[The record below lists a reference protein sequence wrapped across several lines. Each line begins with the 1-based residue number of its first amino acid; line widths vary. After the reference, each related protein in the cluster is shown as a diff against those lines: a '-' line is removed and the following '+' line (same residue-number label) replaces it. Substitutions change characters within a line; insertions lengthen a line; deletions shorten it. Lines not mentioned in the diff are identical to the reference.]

1 MKVKIEIELEM
12 ENDGGNPIF
21 TKEQMLNA
29 LCLQESEVVDGFEVT
44 TDFDYNDNTNN
55 FYIKPYSARIVSKE
69 MLDIA
74 EEFTASQLD
83 VQDLE
88 IEENGTSVTSY
99 IGTYFD
105 VNKKFAVNVGAED
118 SSWVNFYARYAPE
131 SNELSCFYYVSK
143 ENSQSETMEYFP
155 TEQERNMIISVMEG
169 YCQKEYRS
177 TIMEF
182 LEEFNAEQ
190 NEDIGGMSL

>member
-88 IEENGTSVTSY
+88 IEDDGTSVTSY

-131 SNELSCFYYVSK
+131 SNELSCFYYVSR

-155 TEQERNMIISVMEG
+155 TEKEKNLIISMMED
-169 YCQKEYRS
+169 YCQKEYET
-177 TIMEF
+177 TIMNL

-190 NEDIGGMSL
+190 TEDIGGMSL

>member
-44 TDFDYNDNTNN
+44 TDFDYTDNTNN
-55 FYIKPYSARIVSKE
+55 FYIKPYSAKIVSKE
-69 MLDIA
+69 MLDTA
-74 EEFTASQLD
+74 EEFTANQLD
-83 VQDLE
+83 VEALE
-88 IEENGTSVTSY
+88 IEDDGTSVTSY

-105 VNKKFAVNVGAED
+105 VNKKFAVNVSAED
-118 SSWVNFYARYAPE
+118 GSWVNFYARYAPE
-131 SNELSCFYYVSK
+131 SNELSCYYFINR

-155 TEQERNMIISVMEG
+155 TEKEKNLIISLMEDF
-169 YCQKEYRS
+169 CQKEYDT
-177 TIMEF
+177 TIMNL
-182 LEEFNAEQ
+182 LEEFNTEQ
-190 NEDIGGMSL
+190 NEDIGGISQ

>member
-1 MKVKIEIELEM
+1 M
-12 ENDGGNPIF
+12 
-21 TKEQMLNA
+21 
-29 LCLQESEVVDGFEVT
+29 LQESEVVDGFEVT
-44 TDFDYNDNTNN
+44 TGFDYTDNTNN

-74 EEFTASQLD
+74 EEFTESQLD

-88 IEENGTSVTSY
+88 IEDDGTSVTSY

-118 SSWVNFYARYAPE
+118 SSWVNFYARYSPD
-131 SNELSCFYYVSK
+131 SNELSCFYYVSR

-155 TEQERNMIISVMEG
+155 TEKEKNLIISMMED
-169 YCQKEYRS
+169 YCQKEYET
-177 TIMEF
+177 TIMNL

-190 NEDIGGMSL
+190 TEDIGGMSL